1 MLTQTAAIFLDAYR
15 YLNNRR
21 LFWLTVILSG
31 VVVAAFG
38 IVGIDAEG
46 VTVLHWH
53 IYPYLTS
60 AMLSPAAFYK
70 FVFVSFGVDIWLA
83 WAASILALISTAG
96 IIPDFIAQSS
106 IEITLAKPISRT
118 RLFLTKYLSGLLF
131 AALQVTVFSLASFF
145 VIGVRG
151 GEWEPKVF
159 LAIPLVILF
168 FSYLYSVSA
177 LVGVLTRSTIASL
190 LSVGLFWFMLFAANT
205 TESIYLLIRTETE
218 QRLKAVESKIASI
231 ESGPPDQAAQ
241 PEGGKGVLAALADAA
256 AAAQRGSTPADLSIL
271 RERREALAKEAAT
284 YGRGH
289 DIALTVKTFLPKTAE
304 TMDLLKRELVSM
316 SDLAAIAGGA
326 EDRPRRRNRRDPD
339 GERIEASAAQEA
351 ERIRRGRS
359 VAWIV
364 GTSAAFE
371 GLILGI
377 AAWRFS
383 RRDY

>member
-1 MLTQTAAIFLDAYR
+1 MLTQTLAIFLDAYR

-21 LFWLTVILSG
+21 LFWITVILSG

-38 IVGIDAEG
+38 AVGIDAEG
-46 VTVLHWH
+46 VTILHWH
-53 IYPYLTS
+53 VYPYLTS
-60 AMLSPAAFYK
+60 ALLSPGAFYK
-70 FVFVSFGVDIWLA
+70 FVYVSFGVDVWLA

-96 IIPDFIAQSS
+96 IIPEFISQSS

-118 RLFLTKYLSGLLF
+118 RLFLTKYFSGLLF

-151 GEWEPKVF
+151 GEWEPRVF

-177 LVGVLTRSTIASL
+177 LIGVLTRSTIASL
-190 LSVGLFWFMLFAANT
+190 LGVGLFWFVLFAANT
-205 TESIYLLIRTETE
+205 TESLYLVIRTETE
-218 QRLKAVESKIASI
+218 QRLKAVEARIAST
-231 ESGPPDQAAQ
+231 ESGAEAAA
-241 PEGGKGVLAALADAA
+241 PGPGGRGVLAAIAE
-256 AAAQRGSTPADLSIL
+256 AAAQRDGGPEDLPRL
-271 RERREALAKEAAT
+271 RERRDALAREAAN

-289 DIALTVKTFLPKTAE
+289 DIALTVKTFLPKTSE

-339 GERIEASAAQEA
+339 GERIEASAAQEV

-364 GTSAAFE
+364 ATSAAFE

>member
-1 MLTQTAAIFLDAYR
+1 MLTQTLAIFLDAYR

-21 LFWLTVILSG
+21 LFWLTVLLSG

-38 IVGIDAEG
+38 AVGIDAEG

-70 FVFVSFGVDIWLA
+70 FVFVSFGVEIWLA

-96 IIPDFIAQSS
+96 IIPEFISQSS

-151 GEWEPKVF
+151 GEWEPRVF

-177 LVGVLTRSTIASL
+177 LIGVLTRSTIASL
-190 LSVGLFWFMLFAANT
+190 LGVGLFWFLLFVANT
-205 TESIYLLIRTETE
+205 TESIYLMIRTESE
-218 QRLKAVESKIASI
+218 QRLRAVEARIASI
-231 ESGPPDQAAQ
+231 ESGEVPAA
-241 PEGGKGVLAALADAA
+241 PGATGKGVLAAIAEAA
-256 AAAQRGSTPADLSIL
+256 AAAQRESAPTDLPKL
-271 RERREALAKEAAT
+271 RERRDSLAKEAAN

-289 DIALTVKTFLPKTAE
+289 DIALAVKTFLPKTSE

-316 SDLAAIAGGA
+316 SDLAAIASAGD
-326 EDRPRRRNRRDPD
+326 DRPRRRNRQDPD
-339 GERIEASAAQEA
+339 GQGIEASAAQEV

-371 GLILGI
+371 GLILAI